1 MTLFVLEGLSA
12 SGKST
17 ARDEV
22 LDRHPQWI
30 KWKGE
35 NLMRKGPG
43 EHWKEYQRR
52 YHEALHRLYELNPEN
67 IIIADRAFSDYAY
80 NSNDEFRKEMKRLF
94 ACYGNVHI
102 LYFTPQPWDI
112 DDSESFIDAWHGIR
126 PVLEERGSRDISDAT
141 MYRQRYKNLLT
152 DFDHTMIDT
161 SQSPEQ
167 TADSVIDV
175 VFDVHADTEHNP
187 DI

>member
-1 MTLFVLEGLSA
+1 MTLIVLEGLSA

-17 ARDEV
+17 IRDE
-22 LDRHPQWI
+22 LLRRNPEWI

-43 EHWKEYQRR
+43 DNWKEYQRR

-67 IIIADRAFSDYAY
+67 IIVADRAFSDFAY
-80 NSNDEFRKEMKRLF
+80 NSDPQFRQEMGRLY

-102 LYFTPQPWDI
+102 LYFTPCPWD
-112 DDSESFIDAWHGIR
+112 DDTFFEADDKIR
-126 PVLEERGSRDISDAT
+126 EILQQRGSRDLPNAGHI
-141 MYRQRYKNLLT
+141 RGRYKKLLQM
-152 DFDHTMIDT
+152 FDHTMIDT
-161 SQSPEQ
+161 GVEKLQSIKQAEN
-167 TADSVIDV
+167 AIM
-175 VFDVHADTEHNP
+175 DVHNDTEHNP